1 MWCEGAVGRRN
12 VETGMLKRAR
22 SFLDLLKQ
30 AYVNLKSNDPIRMA
44 GATAF
49 FTLFALPPI
58 VIILSQVLS
67 TLFNDHHRLVSGR
80 LFGQLAE
87 LFGAQSA
94 RQLQDISRHLQPK
107 ETYSLSTGLGVGLLL
122 LASTTLF
129 AVIKNSLNQ
138 LWNVRAGPD
147 RTLVH
152 VLKDRGAAL
161 LIILGSGLLFTA
173 SLAVDELMQPLPDSV
188 SLTATGPGGW
198 FTGIGHLLASV
209 ALLTVWFALLLGY
222 LPDVRVRWQA
232 VWTGAFVTSVL
243 FSLGA
248 GLLTRLLTYRQLSAL
263 YGGSGSLILVLLF
276 VFYCSLIFYYG
287 AAFTRQ
293 YSQHVHL
300 DAEPNA
306 HTVAYTITEVGDPQ
320 A

>member
-1 MWCEGAVGRRN
+1 MDTLRRAGA
-12 VETGMLKRAR
+12 
-22 SFLDLLKQ
+22 FLDLLKQ
-30 AYVNLKSNDPIRMA
+30 AFVNLRSNDPVRMA

-67 TLFNDHHRLVSGR
+67 ALFNDHLRLVSGR

-107 ETYSLSTGLGVGLLL
+107 AAYSLSTSLSVVLLL

-129 AVIKNSLNQ
+129 AVVKNSLNQ
-138 LWNVRAGPD
+138 LWNVKAGPD
-147 RTLVH
+147 RTFLH
-152 VLKDRGAAL
+152 VLKGRGVAL

-173 SLAVDELMQPLPDSV
+173 SLTVDGLMAPKPDSV
-188 SLTATGPGGW
+188 SLTVSSSGALLTSL
-198 FTGIGHLLASV
+198 GHSVASV
-209 ALLTVWFALLLGY
+209 ALLTAWFALLLRY

-232 VWTGAFVTSVL
+232 VWMGAFVTALL

-248 GLLTRLLTYRQLSAL
+248 GLLSRLLTYRQLSAL

-293 YSQHVHL
+293 YGKYVHL

-306 HTVAYTITEVGDPQ
+306 HTVAYTITEVDGAQP
-320 A
+320 

>member
-1 MWCEGAVGRRN
+1 MKGI
-12 VETGMLKRAR
+12 VERIG
-22 SFLDLLKQ
+22 SFLNLLKQ
-30 AYVNLKSNDPIRMA
+30 AFTNLKTNDPIRMA

-67 TLFNDHHRLVSGR
+67 LLFNDHQRLVSGR

-94 RQLQDISRHLQPK
+94 RQLQDISQHLRPK
-107 ETYSLSTGLGVGLLL
+107 ATHSVSTSLSVALLL

-138 LWNVRAGPD
+138 LWNVKAKSD
-147 RTLVH
+147 RTFIHL
-152 VLKDRGAAL
+152 LKDRGIAL

-173 SLAVDELMQPLPDSV
+173 SLAVDGLMP
-188 SLTATGPGGW
+188 TALGDDG
-198 FTGIGHLLASV
+198 LRASV
-209 ALLTVWFALLLGY
+209 GHSVASLALLTAWFALLLRY
-222 LPDVRVRWQA
+222 LPDVRVRWRA
-232 VWTGAFVTSVL
+232 VWMGAFVTALL
-243 FSLGA
+243 FSVGA
-248 GLLTRLLTYRQLSAL
+248 ALLSQLLTHRQISSL
-263 YGGSGSLILVLLF
+263 YGGSAPLILILLF

-293 YSQHVHL
+293 YTQFAQL
-300 DAEPNA
+300 DAEPDEHA
-306 HTVAYTITEVGDPQ
+306 VAYTITDVDYPQ
-320 A
+320 P